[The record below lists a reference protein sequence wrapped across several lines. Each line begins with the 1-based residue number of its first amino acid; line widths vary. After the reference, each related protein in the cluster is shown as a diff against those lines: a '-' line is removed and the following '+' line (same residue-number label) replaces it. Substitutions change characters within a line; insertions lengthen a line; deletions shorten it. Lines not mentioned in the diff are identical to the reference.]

1 MAKSNQIPPSHR
13 LAQEDA
19 RCQKSQHM
27 AKCILMFLCCAS
39 CNMFRSTASDHS
51 NDYTICTCQAEVQ
64 FFFSWF
70 EQKCVCSSWET
81 VAGNSQNK
89 IWKQPVH
96 LNKKPWCSV
105 ATNERTRQGLMSEMS
120 VWAGIKDGAVWGLT
134 PLCLN
139 SWAEKEGRL
148 WKLKGHRG
156 RTPSFLSPLH
166 RPFMMGSSVL
176 WQVCEVGTLLEVIA
190 ISLLWVIVCPY
201 AWKDR

>member
-1 MAKSNQIPPSHR
+1 MAKSNQIPPSHQ

-27 AKCILMFLCCAS
+27 AKCILTFLCCAS

-64 FFFSWF
+64 FFFHDLS
-70 EQKCVCSSWET
+70 KNACVRPERQSQETHKTKSGSS
-81 VAGNSQNK
+81 QF
-89 IWKQPVH
+89 IWI
-96 LNKKPWCSV
+96 KKPWCSV